1 MESMN
6 ELQRIE
12 YSFKAWLEKSS
23 EKKYKELTE
32 AEKNVLLDYHCACFI
47 SILADM
53 TKMEHPLFTE
63 KNTVSG

>member
-1 MESMN
+1 MEPTN
-6 ELQRIE
+6 ELQRIK

-32 AEKNVLLDYHCACFI
+32 LEKNVLLDYHCDSFI

-53 TKMEHPLFTE
+53 TKMGHPPFTSDE
-63 KNTVSG
+63 KTE